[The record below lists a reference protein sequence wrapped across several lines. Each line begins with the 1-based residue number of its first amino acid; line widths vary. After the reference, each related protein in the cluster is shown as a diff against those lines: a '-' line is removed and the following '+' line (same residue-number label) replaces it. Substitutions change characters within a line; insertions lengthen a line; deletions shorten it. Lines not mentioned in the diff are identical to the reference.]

1 MTESNETELPYNLE
15 VVVFPNRL
23 CSDQTV
29 ADFLEAL
36 KEIDGITQ
44 IILSGPRTYDLVK
57 RKIMIGKA
65 KEIIL
70 DIQVGKFF
78 IEVENSEIIL
88 PIREAADR
96 IFPFGYRIGA
106 GRYNKYQKTTM
117 DYVRGYSLTFRK
129 DILEREPD
137 DSERELDDSE
147 RAYEDSKREFDDSE
161 RDPE

>member
-1 MTESNETELPYNLE
+1 MAESNETEPPYNLE
-15 VVVFPNRL
+15 VVVFPERL
-23 CSDQTV
+23 CSDETV
-29 ADFLEAL
+29 AEFLEAL

-44 IILSGPRTYDLVK
+44 IILSGPRTYENVK
-57 RKIMIGKA
+57 RKILIGQT

-78 IEVENSEIIL
+78 IEVEDSEVIL

-96 IFPFGYRIGA
+96 VFTFGYKIGA

-129 DILEREPD
+129 DILEREPEDSESESD
-137 DSERELDDSE
+137 DSEKEPDDLERE
-147 RAYEDSKREFDDSE
+147 
-161 RDPE
+161 PE